1 MVRTALGTIAV
12 AAPAPTTVRPPAKRP
27 PTPPSTERRLRTSGQ
42 AQLGWSQDSRQGRS
56 SQQAWE

>member
-27 PTPPSTERRLRTSGQ
+27 PTPNHYGTPPQDQRTGP
-42 AQLGWSQDSRQGRS
+42 AGVVAG
-56 SQQAWE
+56 